1 MNKSTLLDELIN
13 DYIIILNIVTVE
25 ELDHLKQNPNMDISH
40 KAKRAIR
47 SVRKYEDKIVFDRE
61 KRVVSSL
68 LTQDNIQDFNYNDNI
83 IISCALFNN
92 AYILSDD
99 YNVEIKAKAL
109 GINVLNIKNNTKDYT
124 GYIDKIVTDEELS
137 ENFTNRRNNIYN
149 CLTNEYVVLR
159 NELSKVVAIMKWDGN
174 EYKNISYK
182 TFNSDYMGMIE
193 PVNLQQ
199 KLAFDMLQD
208 NKITIKVLS
217 GGYGVGKDF
226 LMISNALQLIKNRKY
241 KKIIWCRNNIELKNT
256 KPIGYLPNGV
266 RDKLLPFA
274 MIIADHVGGED
285 KLNDLINNNK
295 IEIQHLGFMRG
306 RDIKDSIILCS
317 EAENMTKE
325 QIQLLIGRVGKNS
338 ALWINGDYRQID
350 DKAFEDNNGL
360 LTVIDKLK
368 GQDRFGYIRL
378 EQVERSDTA
387 RLADLL
393 D

>member
-137 ENFTNRRNNIYN
+137 ENFTNRSNNIYN

-306 RDIKDSIILCS
+306 REIKDSIILCS

>member
-1 MNKSTLLDELIN
+1 MNKSTLLDELIDN
-13 DYIIILNIVTVE
+13 YIIILNIVTVE

-40 KAKRAIR
+40 KAKRAIK
-47 SVRKYEDKIVFDRE
+47 SIRKYEDKIVFDRE

-137 ENFTNRRNNIYN
+137 ENFTNRSNNIYN
-149 CLTNEYVVLR
+149 CLTNEYVILR
-159 NELSKVVAIMKWDGN
+159 NKLNKVVAIMKWDGN

-182 TFNSDYMGMIE
+182 TFDSDYMGMIE

-208 NKITIKVLS
+208 NKVTIKVLS

-226 LMISNALQLIKNRKY
+226 LMISNALQLIKNKKY

-325 QIQLLIGRVGKNS
+325 QIQLLIGRIGKNS

-378 EQVERSDTA
+378 ERVERSDTA

>member
-1 MNKSTLLDELIN
+1 MNKSGLLDELIN

-124 GYIDKIVTDEELS
+124 GYIDRIVTDEELS
-137 ENFTNRRNNIYN
+137 ENFTNRSNNIYN

>member
-1 MNKSTLLDELIN
+1 MNKSTILDELIN

-137 ENFTNRRNNIYN
+137 ENFTNRSNNIYN

>member
-1 MNKSTLLDELIN
+1 MNKSTLLDELIDN
-13 DYIIILNIVTVE
+13 YIIILNIVTVE

-137 ENFTNRRNNIYN
+137 ENFTNRSNNIYN

>member
-13 DYIIILNIVTVE
+13 NYVIILNIVTVE

-124 GYIDKIVTDEELS
+124 GYIDRIVTDEELS
-137 ENFTNRRNNIYN
+137 ENFTNRSNNIYN

-217 GGYGVGKDF
+217 GGYGSGKDF

>member
-13 DYIIILNIVTVE
+13 NYIIILNIVTVE
-25 ELDHLKQNPNMDISH
+25 ELDHLKQNPNMDISY
-40 KAKRAIR
+40 KAKRAIK
-47 SVRKYEDKIVFDRE
+47 SIRKYEDKIVFDRE

-124 GYIDKIVTDEELS
+124 GYIDRIVTDEELS
-137 ENFTNRRNNIYN
+137 ENFTNRSNNIYN

>member
-124 GYIDKIVTDEELS
+124 GYIDRIVTDEELS
-137 ENFTNRRNNIYN
+137 ENFTNRSNNIYN

-208 NKITIKVLS
+208 NKVTIKVLS

>member
-137 ENFTNRRNNIYN
+137 ENFTNRSNNIYN

>member
-124 GYIDKIVTDEELS
+124 GYIDRIVTDEELS
-137 ENFTNRRNNIYN
+137 ENFTNRSNNIYN

-159 NELSKVVAIMKWDGN
+159 NELNKVVAIMKWDGN

-182 TFNSDYMGMIE
+182 TFDSDYMGMIE

-208 NKITIKVLS
+208 NKVTIKVLS

-226 LMISNALQLIKNRKY
+226 LMISNALQLIKNKKY

-378 EQVERSDTA
+378 ERVERSDTA

>member
-124 GYIDKIVTDEELS
+124 GYIDRIVTDEELS
-137 ENFTNRRNNIYN
+137 ENFTNRSNNIYN

-217 GGYGVGKDF
+217 GGYGTG
-226 LMISNALQLIKNRKY
+226 RKS
-241 KKIIWCRNNIELKNT
+241 
-256 KPIGYLPNGV
+256 
-266 RDKLLPFA
+266 LL
-274 MIIADHVGGED
+274 V
-285 KLNDLINNNK
+285 
-295 IEIQHLGFMRG
+295 
-306 RDIKDSIILCS
+306 
-317 EAENMTKE
+317 
-325 QIQLLIGRVGKNS
+325 
-338 ALWINGDYRQID
+338 
-350 DKAFEDNNGL
+350 
-360 LTVIDKLK
+360 
-368 GQDRFGYIRL
+368 
-378 EQVERSDTA
+378 
-387 RLADLL
+387 
-393 D
+393 

>member
-1 MNKSTLLDELIN
+1 MNKSGLLDELIN

-124 GYIDKIVTDEELS
+124 GYIDRIVTDEELS
-137 ENFTNRRNNIYN
+137 ENFTNRSNNIYN

-208 NKITIKVLS
+208 NKVTIKVLS

>member
-1 MNKSTLLDELIN
+1 MNKSGLLDELIN
-13 DYIIILNIVTVE
+13 NYVIILNIVTVE

-124 GYIDKIVTDEELS
+124 GYIDRIVTDEELS
-137 ENFTNRRNNIYN
+137 ENFTNRSNNIYN

-208 NKITIKVLS
+208 NKVTIKVLS

-350 DKAFEDNNGL
+350 DKTFEDNNGL

-368 GQDRFGYIRL
+368 GQDKFGYIRL

>member
-13 DYIIILNIVTVE
+13 DYIIILNIVTLE

-124 GYIDKIVTDEELS
+124 GYIDRIVTDEELS
-137 ENFTNRRNNIYN
+137 ENFTNRSNNIYN

-182 TFNSDYMGMIE
+182 TFDSDYMGMIE

-208 NKITIKVLS
+208 NKVTIKVLS

-226 LMISNALQLIKNRKY
+226 LMISNALQLIKNKKY

-378 EQVERSDTA
+378 ERVERSDTA

>member
-1 MNKSTLLDELIN
+1 
-13 DYIIILNIVTVE
+13 
-25 ELDHLKQNPNMDISH
+25 
-40 KAKRAIR
+40 
-47 SVRKYEDKIVFDRE
+47 
-61 KRVVSSL
+61 
-68 LTQDNIQDFNYNDNI
+68 
-83 IISCALFNN
+83 
-92 AYILSDD
+92 
-99 YNVEIKAKAL
+99 
-109 GINVLNIKNNTKDYT
+109 
-124 GYIDKIVTDEELS
+124 
-137 ENFTNRRNNIYN
+137 
-149 CLTNEYVVLR
+149 
-159 NELSKVVAIMKWDGN
+159 
-174 EYKNISYK
+174 
-182 TFNSDYMGMIE
+182 
-193 PVNLQQ
+193 
-199 KLAFDMLQD
+199 
-208 NKITIKVLS
+208 
-217 GGYGVGKDF
+217 
-226 LMISNALQLIKNRKY
+226 MISNALQLIKNRKY